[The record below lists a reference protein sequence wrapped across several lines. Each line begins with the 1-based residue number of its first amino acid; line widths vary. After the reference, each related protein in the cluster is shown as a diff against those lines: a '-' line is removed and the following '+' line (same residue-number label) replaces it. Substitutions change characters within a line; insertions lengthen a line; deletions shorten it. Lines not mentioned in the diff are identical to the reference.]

1 MQKSTYWDFK
11 CQLTEALAE
20 GEKILPVYS
29 RDGENWVVMTGTAEA
44 PLYIDMNGVRNSN
57 DDPDDPNV
65 RPINVSI
72 RWNGFDDK
80 YLAITGLDNSEYNDY
95 NTDRISYGLAN
106 VAENVICVIP

>member
-1 MQKSTYWDFK
+1 
-11 CQLTEALAE
+11 
-20 GEKILPVYS
+20 
-29 RDGENWVVMTGTAEA
+29 MTGTAEA

-80 YLAITGLDNSEYNDY
+80 YLAITGLDNSECGGKCHFALYLERLCRMER
-95 NTDRISYGLAN
+95 TIECLLW
-106 VAENVICVIP
+106 